1 MSRYKKTAVI
11 LAGGEGSRMGHIDK
25 AFLKYNGKTF
35 IQCILEKVDGYEEIL
50 IVSNSPE
57 KYKDHKIKVV
67 EDRVKGI
74 GPLGGIYT
82 GLINSSYDE
91 VLILSCDTPF
101 QNRNFL
107 KYLGEMSGDYKVAL
121 PVHRE
126 GREPLTALYKKSLI
140 GDIEKLIESKMH
152 KIAFLYDNNPVKKVD
167 IDKLPENIDIKN
179 GFRNINTIEELRE
192 VGGEKE

>member
-1 MSRYKKTAVI
+1 MIKYKKTAVI
-11 LAGGEGSRMGHIDK
+11 LAGGKGSRMGNIDK

-35 IQCILEKVDGYEEIL
+35 IQCILEKVEEYDEIL

-57 KYKDHKIKVV
+57 KYKQYKVKVV

-82 GLINSSYDE
+82 GLICSSYDE

-107 KYLGEMSGDYKVAL
+107 KYLGEMSGDYEVAL
-121 PVHRE
+121 PVHKE

-140 GDIEKLIESKMH
+140 GGIEKLIHSKIH
-152 KIAFLYDNNPVKKVD
+152 KIAFLYEDRYVKRV
-167 IDKLPENIDIKN
+167 NIEEMPKNQEIKS